1 MSGVP
6 TSPAEDTTSF
16 SAIKFVFLD
25 RDGVI
30 NRKAP
35 DGEYVTSWQ
44 DIQILSGA
52 ERAIA
57 LLNRAG
63 RKVIVVTNQRGIAL
77 GRYSES
83 DLFSIHEKLHAHLG
97 SFGAHLDAIYYCPH
111 DHGQC
116 TCRKPEIGM
125 FEKAFRDFPEARPQ
139 NSVMIGDSNSDIVAG
154 ASAGMKTI
162 LITDKPSTGGA
173 LAAQPSASGRSL
185 LEVVETYMAC

>member
-1 MSGVP
+1 MAGTRMSGKI
-6 TSPAEDTTSF
+6 SSAERNTTRF

-63 RKVIVVTNQRGIAL
+63 CKVIVVTNQRGIAL

-83 DLFSIHEKLHAHLG
+83 YRFSIHEKLHAHLG
-97 SFGAHLDAIYYCPH
+97 TFDAHLDAIYHCPH
-111 DHGQC
+111 DYGQC
-116 TCRKPEIGM
+116 TCRKPGIG
-125 FEKAFRDFPEARPQ
+125 
-139 NSVMIGDSNSDIVAG
+139 
-154 ASAGMKTI
+154 
-162 LITDKPSTGGA
+162 
-173 LAAQPSASGRSL
+173 
-185 LEVVETYMAC
+185 

>member
-1 MSGVP
+1 MSGVS
-6 TSPAEDTTSF
+6 TSPAENTTRF

-77 GRYSES
+77 GRYSEP
-83 DLFSIHEKLHAHLG
+83 DLRSIHEELHAHLG
-97 SFGAHLDAIYYCPH
+97 NFGAHLDAIYYCPH
-111 DHGQC
+111 DNGQC
-116 TCRKPEIGM
+116 TCRKPGIGM
-125 FEKAFRDFPEARPQ
+125 FEQAFRDFPEACPQ
-139 NSVMIGDSNSDIVAG
+139 NSVMIGDSNSDMIAG

-162 LITDKPSTGGA
+162 LITDNPSTGSA
-173 LAAQPSASGRSL
+173 LVGQPSASGRSL
-185 LEVVETYMAC
+185 LEVVERYLAC